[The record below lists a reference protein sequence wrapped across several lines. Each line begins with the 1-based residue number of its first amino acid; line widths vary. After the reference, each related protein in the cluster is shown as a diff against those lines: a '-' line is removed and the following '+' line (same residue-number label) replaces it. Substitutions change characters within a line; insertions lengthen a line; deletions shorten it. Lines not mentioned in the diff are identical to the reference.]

1 MIEVFVAIG
10 SNLGN
15 PVAQARQ
22 AVAALDRLPES
33 ALQQVSQLYGSRPM
47 GPADQPDYVNAVVRL
62 HTRLSPLALL
72 DQLQKIEREQGRVRK
87 DERWGPRT
95 LDLDLLLYGEQVIQ
109 HERLIVPHYDAPE
122 YDLLIEP
129 GMTFTIEPMIALGT
143 YAWDIW
149 DDGWTVVT
157 RDRQWTAQYEH
168 TVLVTETGHEI
179 LTLPTGTD
187 TW

>member
-109 HERLIVPHYDAPE
+109 HERLIVPHYGMKEREFVLLPLAEIAP
-122 YDLLIEP
+122 
-129 GMTFTIEPMIALGT
+129 ALVLPCGT
-143 YAWDIW
+143 PL
-149 DDGWTVVT
+149 T
-157 RDRQWTAQYEH
+157 E
-168 TVLVTETGHEI
+168 LVARCPRNGLEI
-179 LTLPTGTD
+179 LACATGE
-187 TW
+187 